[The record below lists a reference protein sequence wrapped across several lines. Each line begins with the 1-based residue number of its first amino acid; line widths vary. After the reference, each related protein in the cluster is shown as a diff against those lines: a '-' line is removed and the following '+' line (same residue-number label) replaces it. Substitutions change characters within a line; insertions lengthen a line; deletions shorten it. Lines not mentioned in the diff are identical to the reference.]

1 MCISISIWYFLNA
14 CYIVWYNSCIGVE
27 VDVLNDVES
36 AENCL
41 KLCQDEDDCQWAT
54 YLVRNYKQF
63 RFLNTRS
70 VKVGRARGLH
80 SD

>member
-1 MCISISIWYFLNA
+1 M
-14 CYIVWYNSCIGVE
+14 
-27 VDVLNDVES
+27 DVLNDVES

-41 KLCQDEDDCQWAT
+41 RLCQDEDDCQWAT

-63 RFLNTRS
+63 IFLNTRS